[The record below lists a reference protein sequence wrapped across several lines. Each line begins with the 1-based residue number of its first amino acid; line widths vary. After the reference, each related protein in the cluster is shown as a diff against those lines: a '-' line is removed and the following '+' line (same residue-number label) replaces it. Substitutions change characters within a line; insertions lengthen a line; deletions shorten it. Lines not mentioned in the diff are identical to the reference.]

1 MKVIILDGHL
11 KSALAAVRSLGKRG
25 IDVICASDRGSAMG
39 LHSRYCSDTFV
50 YPSPSEDRQ
59 GFIDTIVEFAN
70 NIGSKPLIYSFSDE
84 TFLPIS
90 DEREKL
96 EKCITLVLS
105 NEESINIAFDKVE
118 TLSLAKRLE
127 VPHTDYY
134 EKKNL
139 KEIKDLAQTL
149 LYPVV
154 IKPRN
159 SCVWVENKGV
169 KGTASYVFK
178 SSELISKSVTIH
190 IETGKWPLIQNF
202 IKGEEYGVEVLCLKG
217 KIVAVSSHK
226 RIRSLNPSGGAAVV
240 KETICDNEKA
250 TRMEDYAQRFSQEL
264 KWNGVMMLEFKM
276 DEKEEILKLLEINGR
291 FWGSLPL
298 AVYAGVDFPYLF
310 FEQAQGFFVEK
321 EEEVI
326 RSKSVVRSRH
336 FLGDLNNLV
345 SVLFKKDKMRKILYP
360 KRREAIKEFFRL
372 NKNQK
377 YDVVSL
383 NDFKPFLFEIIDVI
397 KRRL

>member
-1 MKVIILDGHL
+1 
-11 KSALAAVRSLGKRG
+11 
-25 IDVICASDRGSAMG
+25 
-39 LHSRYCSDTFV
+39 
-50 YPSPSEDRQ
+50 
-59 GFIDTIVEFAN
+59 
-70 NIGSKPLIYSFSDE
+70 
-84 TFLPIS
+84 
-90 DEREKL
+90 
-96 EKCITLVLS
+96 
-105 NEESINIAFDKVE
+105 
-118 TLSLAKRLE
+118 
-127 VPHTDYY
+127 
-134 EKKNL
+134 
-139 KEIKDLAQTL
+139 
-149 LYPVV
+149 
-154 IKPRN
+154 
-159 SCVWVENKGV
+159 
-169 KGTASYVFK
+169 
-178 SSELISKSVTIH
+178 
-190 IETGKWPLIQNF
+190 
-202 IKGEEYGVEVLCLKG
+202 
-217 KIVAVSSHK
+217 
-226 RIRSLNPSGGAAVV
+226 
-240 KETICDNEKA
+240 
-250 TRMEDYAQRFSQEL
+250 
-264 KWNGVMMLEFKM
+264 MLEFKM

-397 KRRL
+397 KRRLW